1 MLLPELNRRTFF
13 KGAGVLAATVVGT
26 QVLVA
31 CSSDDVRGYGGEP
44 RALPIPPAD
53 LGTREG
59 SSVHFALEA
68 QTGESQILPDV
79 TTKTWGFNGT
89 HLGPTLVVKKG
100 DDVHVDVTNN
110 LDEMTTVH
118 WHGMKL
124 PAIADGGPH
133 SPIGSGQTWSP
144 TWTVANDAATLWYH
158 PHTHGL
164 TGLHA
169 YRGLAGMI
177 IVEDEA
183 TDKLD
188 LPHDY
193 GVDDIP
199 LVLMDHRFLEDGSLD
214 EEDLPDLGLLGDT
227 PTANGITNAHFDA
240 TTRRVR
246 FRVLNGSNMRF
257 YNLAFSDKRTF
268 QVIASD
274 SGLLDEPQDRTT
286 LAIGPGER
294 WEIVV
299 DLEPGEDV
307 TLESVGF
314 EDNYGVPDDE
324 FVPDFGMS
332 DSFQLLTIT
341 GPSDDA
347 AQASALPG
355 VLVKS
360 TEPDVIDAT
369 ERTFIMNT
377 FSINDLQM
385 DMQRV
390 DVVIDHDQPEV
401 WIVTN
406 DNSDWP
412 HNFHVHDARFKVLK
426 FEGTDVELFNDG
438 WKDTV
443 GLPPGATATLA
454 VEFGYYPDPQWPYM
468 YHCHMLYHEDQGMMG
483 QFVIV
488 EPGDEPA
495 AVLGSGTGSSS
506 SGASAGGHAH

>member
-1 MLLPELNRRTFF
+1 MVGLPELNRRTFF
-13 KGAGVLAATVVGT
+13 KGAGALAATAVGA
-26 QVLVA
+26 QLLVGCNA
-31 CSSDDVRGYGGEP
+31 SKVRGYGGSP
-44 RALPIPPAD
+44 RALPIPPVE
-53 LGTREG
+53 LGVREG
-59 SSVHFALEA
+59 SKVHFTLVA
-68 QTGESQILPDV
+68 QAGDTQILPDV
-79 TTKTWGFNGT
+79 TTHTWGFNGT
-89 HLGPTLVVKKG
+89 HLGPTLVMKSG
-100 DDVHVDVTNN
+100 DEISVDVTNG

-124 PAIADGGPH
+124 PAVADGGPH
-133 SPIGSGQTWSP
+133 SPIGAGQVWSP
-144 TWTVANDAATLWYH
+144 EWTVANEAATLWYH

-183 TDKLD
+183 ATALD
-188 LPHDY
+188 LPQDY

-227 PTANGITNAHFDA
+227 PTVNGITNAHFA
-240 TTRRVR
+240 ASTRRVR
-246 FRVLNGSNMRF
+246 FRLLNGSNMRF
-257 YNLAFSDKRTF
+257 FNMAFSDGRQF

-274 SGLLDEPQDRTT
+274 TGLLDSPYEMSN

-294 WEIVV
+294 WEILV

-314 EDNYGVPDDE
+314 ADNFGVPDDE
-324 FVPDFGMS
+324 FVPDFGMG

-341 GPSDDA
+341 GPAEDA
-347 AQASALPG
+347 ATAPALPG
-355 VLVKS
+355 LLVKS
-360 TEPDVIDAT
+360 TVPDIIDAP
-369 ERTFIMNT
+369 ERSFVLNT
-377 FSINDLQM
+377 FSINDQQM

-390 DVVIDHDQPEV
+390 DVIIDHAEPEI
-401 WIVTN
+401 WKVTN

-412 HNFHVHDARFKVLK
+412 HNFHIHDARFKVVS
-426 FEGTDVELFNDG
+426 FEGTDVELFNEG

-454 VEFGYYPDPQWPYM
+454 VEFGHYPDPTWPYM

-488 EPGDEPA
+488 NPGDKPA
-495 AVLGSGTGSSS
+495 VHLGSG
-506 SGASAGGHAH
+506 AAAAGHEH